1 MNILF
6 TVLNWG
12 LGHAVRSIP
21 IIAHLQKQGHQVTI
35 ASDGMVIDFLKKEF
49 PDLSFETLP
58 AYNIQYKFKFM
69 PFNILAK
76 GPKILSVLIQEHQQ
90 VQKIIRDEQIDLLIN
105 DNRLACYS
113 KRVPSIFITHQLDV
127 PVPNPILRTWT
138 NRWHHFFINKH
149 DRCWIPD
156 VEGTNNLAGD
166 ISRSKLKTPPLDYI
180 GPLSTIKIDPN
191 KADLPLLVV
200 LSGPEPQRT
209 YLEEKIVKQS
219 VHLPIQTILVRGTN
233 QAHDYHNIPAH
244 LSILDLVDRKTLAGL
259 IERAQT
265 MICRSGY
272 TSLLDFSLN
281 PKRLYFIPTPGQ
293 WEQEYLAEHWKS
305 QMGIPF
311 TTQKDFDL
319 KKAYEDAKNLQLEMS
334 QQRFESII
342 DQVINDIKH
351 PAI

>member
-21 IIAHLQKQGHQVTI
+21 IITHLQKQGHQVTI

-49 PDLSFETLP
+49 PDLAFELLP

-69 PFNILAK
+69 PFNILIK
-76 GPKILSVLIQEHQQ
+76 GPKLLSVLFQEHQQ
-90 VQKIIRDEQIDLLIN
+90 VQKIIKNKQIDLLIN
-105 DNRLACYS
+105 DNRLGCYS
-113 KRVPSIFITHQLDV
+113 KRVPSIFITHQLNV
-127 PVPNPILRTWT
+127 PAPNPILNTFT

-156 VEGTNNLAGD
+156 VEGTNNLAGKV
-166 ISRSKLKTPPLDYI
+166 SRSKLKTPPIDYI
-180 GPLSTIKIDPN
+180 GPLSTIKIDQN

-209 YLEEKIVKQS
+209 YLEKKIVEQS
-219 VHLPIQTILVRGTN
+219 VDVPIQTILVRGTN
-233 QAHDYHNIPAH
+233 QAHQYNDTPAH
-244 LSILDLVDRKTLAGL
+244 LSILNLVDRNTIGGL
-259 IERAQT
+259 IEKAQT
-265 MICRSGY
+265 IICRSGY

-311 TTQKDFDL
+311 TTQEDFDL
-319 KKAYEDAKNLQLEMS
+319 KKAYEDAKTLKLEMN
-334 QQRFESII
+334 QQRFKSVI
-342 DQVINDIKH
+342 DQVINNL
-351 PAI
+351 AI